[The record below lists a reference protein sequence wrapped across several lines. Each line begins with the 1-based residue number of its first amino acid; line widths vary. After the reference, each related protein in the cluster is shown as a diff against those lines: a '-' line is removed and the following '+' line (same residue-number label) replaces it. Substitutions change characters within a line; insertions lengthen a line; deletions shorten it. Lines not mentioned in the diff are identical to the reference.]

1 MRPPPRPRPAAP
13 RPDRSVA
20 GERAARPT
28 APGASRSG
36 TSTPAPRAPAEE
48 TPTRPVRRVAATG
61 RELVPSTAERPAAGR
76 ATRPR
81 SGGGPGNGGGRGNG
95 GARTPTAPR
104 GTSTAPVGVVSH
116 GMTERLAE
124 RDAMRRHRV
133 RTRVLGWTTGVL
145 VVAALVWVAFFS
157 SVLGL
162 DPEDVTISGEGT
174 VIDPTQV
181 ESVVA
186 EAAGV
191 PLPRL
196 DTVALR
202 ERVLALNGVRDVEI
216 RRAWPTGLSV
226 LLESREPVVAVPVD
240 GGFAL
245 LDADGVQVRT
255 DPAVPEGLPEI
266 DAPLDER
273 GAKALDAALVLLN
286 ALPPDLHAQVAEV
299 SAPTRDA
306 VRMTLRDGVVVE
318 WGSSEEA
325 ALKVRVLQTLRAV
338 PENAGVTLYD
348 VSAPTMPVTR

>member
-20 GERAARPT
+20 GERAALPP

-48 TPTRPVRRVAATG
+48 TPTRPVRRVAASG
-61 RELVPSTAERPAAGR
+61 RELVPSTADRPGAGR

-81 SGGGPGNGGGRGNG
+81 SGGGQGNG

-104 GTSTAPVGVVSH
+104 GTPTAPVGVVSH

-133 RTRVLGWTTGVL
+133 RTRVLGWATGVL
-145 VVAALVWVAFFS
+145 VLAALVWVAFFS

-174 VIDPTQV
+174 VIDPAQV
-181 ESVVA
+181 ETVVA

-286 ALPPDLHAQVAEV
+286 ALPADLHAQVAEV

-325 ALKVRVLQTLRAV
+325 ALKVRVLQTLRSV

>member
-13 RPDRSVA
+13 RPDRSGA
-20 GERAARPT
+20 GERAGRPA
-28 APGASRSG
+28 APGG
-36 TSTPAPRAPAEE
+36 TRPGATTGARRAPAEE
-48 TPTRPVRRVAATG
+48 TPTRPVRRVTAPG
-61 RELVPSTAERPAAGR
+61 SDLVPASAGR
-76 ATRPR
+76 PR
-81 SGGGPGNGGGRGNG
+81 AGGPAPGRGGRGG
-95 GARTPTAPR
+95 TGATPTVPRGTATVPRGTPTAPL
-104 GTSTAPVGVVSH
+104 GVVSH
-116 GMTERLAE
+116 GMAERLAE

-133 RTRVLGWTTGVL
+133 RTRLLAWTSGVL

-162 DPEDVTISGEGT
+162 DAEDVTISGEGT
-174 VIDPTQV
+174 VIDPAQV
-181 ESVVA
+181 EAVVA
-186 EAAGV
+186 ESVGV

-245 LDADGVQVRT
+245 LDADGVRVRT

-266 DAPLDER
+266 DAPLDDR

-286 ALPPDLHAQVAEV
+286 ALPADLHAQVAEV

-318 WGSSEEA
+318 WGSSEDA

>member
-13 RPDRSVA
+13 RPDRSGA
-20 GERAARPT
+20 GESAARPA
-28 APGASRSG
+28 APARPG
-36 TSTPAPRAPAEE
+36 TPKPVTRAPAEE
-48 TPTRPVRRVAATG
+48 TPTRPVRRVTSAG
-61 RELVPSTAERPAAGR
+61 RELVPSTTERPRAGGP
-76 ATRPR
+76 ATGPQGVRGRPR
-81 SGGGPGNGGGRGNG
+81 GS
-95 GARTPTAPR
+95 ARTPTAPR
-104 GTSTAPVGVVSH
+104 GTPTAPVGVVSH

-133 RTRVLGWTTGVL
+133 RTRVLGWVSGAL
-145 VVAALVWVAFFS
+145 VAAAIVWLAFFS

-174 VIDPTQV
+174 VIDPAQV
-181 ESVVA
+181 EAVVA
-186 EAAGV
+186 ESAGV

-202 ERVLALNGVRDVEI
+202 EQVLALNGVRDVEI
-216 RRAWPTGLSV
+216 RRAWPAGLTV
-226 LLESREPVVAVPVD
+226 QLESREPVVAVPVD

-255 DPAVPEGLPEI
+255 DPAVPDGLPEI
-266 DAPLDER
+266 DAPLDDR

-286 ALPPDLHAQVAEV
+286 ALPADLHAQVAEV